1 MLAAINAQIELCA
14 LELRGL
20 GADAVAGLTTTEQI
34 VLGYY
39 ENITKLNNKI
49 MAGTITSLDG
59 AEIRRRYQVVLDRME
74 HGLSQTRIEE
84 LAALARTRI
93 GNGT

>member
-20 GADAVAGLTTTEQI
+20 GADAVAGLTKTEQI
-34 VLGYY
+34 VLGHY
-39 ENITKLNNKI
+39 ENIARLNKNI
-49 MAGTITSLDG
+49 IDGTITSQDG
-59 AEIRRRYQVVLDRME
+59 TATRIRYQKVLDQMG
-74 HGLSQTRIEE
+74 HGLSQTRIAE

-93 GNGT
+93 ENGT